1 MCLKKAASYGYDAT
15 TLAWDWSDALT
26 YRARS
31 FRPDAQLAHQR
42 APLRLLL
49 ADVAGLP
56 VRRAGERLPPPLPA
70 PAPAHP
76 PARRPRPRPARP
88 SALRSWALRRPTMA
102 RLVPAGATM
111 P

>member
-42 APLRLLL
+42 TPLRLLL

-56 VRRAGERLPPPLPA
+56 VRRAGERPA
-70 PAPAHP
+70 ALFEDARAHILAAERAAQLGVEAVDDGA
-76 PARRPRPRPARP
+76 AR
-88 SALRSWALRRPTMA
+88 SRR
-102 RLVPAGATM
+102 RHH
-111 P
+111 